1 MDEKNKTEAKQPV
14 KAVKQNVPQVP
25 DKKRPTMK
33 EAIIWSEIISPPLAK
48 RKRSRPYTAA
58 R

>member
-1 MDEKNKTEAKQPV
+1 MDEIFIAEANPV
-14 KAVKQNVPQVP
+14 KKNTRPAP
-25 DKKRPTMK
+25 DKARPTMK

-48 RKRSRPYTAA
+48 RKRSRPYAAA